1 MSVGRQSPSPEVTER
16 AIRFSYAQA
25 MLGAIF
31 AASTGGM
38 FLTGYALRLGADNV
52 RIGML
57 SAIPMLSVVV
67 QLVSATLVER
77 GMSRRRLTFVASAI
91 SAGGWAFIVALPW
104 ISGQASSLFR
114 VGALIALI
122 AVLALFAQAA
132 GNARASWL
140 GDLIPSGRRGV
151 FFGRSNMF
159 AGLIG
164 VVFAVFEGAFLDRVK
179 AEGISAFSLLFLFG
193 MAFGLLTSLLFL
205 PQADIP
211 IARHS
216 SGGSTFR
223 MIRHTFA
230 NRSLM
235 MVTLFA
241 LVWSLQSIAGLFPAT
256 YMLRDLQVPF
266 LGVGLVNA
274 VLTLTILV
282 ASPFWGRVVDRYGCR
297 PVLVTCSF
305 LLVPLPLAWIF
316 VSSRIGVYAIIGP
329 LNLLGGFA
337 LSGISVALSTLLFK
351 VTEGAG
357 RSVQLAVYSIIV
369 TLLAAPMPVL
379 GGHLPDWLEAMG
391 IHADLRI
398 TFYAGAPAILAAALI
413 ARRLSEPGARQ
424 AVELARNLPLHLLR
438 RRSLENVLPRP

>member
-1 MSVGRQSPSPEVTER
+1 MSVGRQAPSPEVTER

-52 RIGML
+52 RIGLL
-57 SAIPMLSVVV
+57 SAIPMLSVVI
-67 QLVSATLVER
+67 QLISATMVER
-77 GMSRRRLTFVASAI
+77 GMSRRMLTFIASAI
-91 SAGGWAFIVALPW
+91 SAGGWALIVALPW
-104 ISGQASSLFR
+104 ITSQASPLFR

-122 AVLALFAQAA
+122 AVLSLFAQTA
-132 GNARASWL
+132 GNARASWM
-140 GDLIPSGRRGV
+140 GDLIPPGRRGV

-193 MAFGLLTSLLFL
+193 MAFGLLTSFLFL

-211 IARHS
+211 IVRHA
-216 SGGSTFR
+216 SGGNTFR
-223 MIRHTFA
+223 MIRHTFS

-241 LVWSLQSIAGLFPAT
+241 LVWSLQSIAGLFPTA

-274 VLTLTILV
+274 VVTLTVLV
-282 ASPFWGRVVDRYGCR
+282 ASPFWGRVVDRYGCK

-305 LLVPLPLAWIF
+305 LLFPLPLVWFF
-316 VSSRIGVYAIIGP
+316 VTSRIAVYTIIGP
-329 LNLLGGFA
+329 VNLLAGFA
-337 LSGISVALSTLLFK
+337 SAGISVALSTLLFK

-379 GGHLPDWLEAMG
+379 GGHLPDWLQALG
-391 IHADLRI
+391 INADLRI
-398 TFYAGAPAILAAALI
+398 TFYACVPVTLAAAFI
-413 ARRLSEPGARQ
+413 ARHLSEPGARG
-424 AVELARNLPLHLLR
+424 ATELARNLPAHLWR
-438 RRSLENVLPRP
+438 RRSLENVMPRP